1 MTPMEPATIN
11 MPVLALRGLTV
22 FPHMNLTFDV
32 ERPISIAALE
42 RAMEQDQ
49 YVFLVAQRET
59 ATGRPEEKDLYA
71 VGTLSVIRQILRI
84 GDSAVRVMMEGRSR
98 ARLRRLWQTEP
109 YLQGNV
115 EPLREGRARISEFQL
130 EALLRQTCGNFAE
143 YASLAPRLGE
153 EVAAAVMDIR
163 DPGRLADFIA
173 QNIALRY
180 QDKQSVLEE
189 LRPLPRLRKVN
200 ELLAREAEVLSFEQE
215 LEGQIRRELGEVQ
228 RDHIIREQIRLL
240 QQELGED
247 EDTELTE
254 YRMKIDALKLTEEA
268 REAMARSR
276 ALAEKIA
283 REGRVAYGITT
294 GFGDFQK
301 VAVPE
306 EMSNQLSTNLIL
318 SHCTGTGEPY
328 SQEQV
333 RGMMLLRANALC
345 VGLSGVRPV
354 LVEMLIEMLN
364 RNVIPVIPQKGSL
377 GASGDLAPLS
387 HMGLVLLG
395 RGEAFYQGQ
404 RLPGGEAM
412 EKAGIPVLDT
422 LVCKEGLGMTNGT
435 CAMTSVGSLALYDTI
450 CAAQLGDII
459 GSMDFEGLTGLRT
472 AFDPRIHQV
481 RGQKGQMLVAANM
494 RKLLEGSEILDNCQT
509 DRVQDAYALRCIPQV
524 HGAVRDAL
532 EFIKS
537 RVDIELNAVTD
548 NPLLFC
554 EDEAVISGGNF
565 HGEPMAL
572 PFDFLGI
579 ACAELASISERR
591 IERMVNA
598 SLSNGLTRFL
608 TIHGGVNSGFMI
620 VQYTAA
626 SMASENKVLAHPAC
640 VDSIPSSANQEDF
653 VSMGTTAARKAGTIL
668 QNTLSV
674 LALELLTAC
683 QAVDIRRRVNSHGTG
698 ISPVHEALYQR
709 VRQDVAFY
717 DVDREIWPDV
727 RAVEKLVRSGE
738 LLEIAEEKVPALA

>member
-1 MTPMEPATIN
+1 MENPSKITEV
-11 MPVLALRGLTV
+11 VLDGHSLT
-22 FPHMNLTFDV
+22 
-32 ERPISIAALE
+32 LE
-42 RAMEQDQ
+42 S
-49 YVFLVAQRET
+49 FVAVARFG
-59 ATGRPEEKDLYA
+59 AR
-71 VGTLSVIRQILRI
+71 VSLS
-84 GDSAVRVMMEGRSR
+84 G
-98 ARLRRLWQTEP
+98 
-109 YLQGNV
+109 
-115 EPLREGRARISEFQL
+115 
-130 EALLRQTCGNFAE
+130 
-143 YASLAPRLGE
+143 
-153 EVAAAVMDIR
+153 
-163 DPGRLADFIA
+163 
-173 QNIALRY
+173 
-180 QDKQSVLEE
+180 
-189 LRPLPRLRKVN
+189 
-200 ELLAREAEVLSFEQE
+200 
-215 LEGQIRRELGEVQ
+215 
-228 RDHIIREQIRLL
+228 
-240 QQELGED
+240 
-247 EDTELTE
+247 
-254 YRMKIDALKLTEEA
+254 EA

-283 REGRVAYGITT
+283 REKRVAYGITT
-294 GFGDFQK
+294 GFGDFAS
-301 VAVPE
+301 VAVSDE
-306 EMSNQLSTNLIL
+306 LSSQLSTNLIL

-387 HMGLVLLG
+387 HVGLVLLG

-422 LVCKEGLGMTNGT
+422 LVCKEGLGITNGT
-435 CAMTSVGSLALYDTI
+435 CAMTSVGGLHLYDTI
-450 CAAQLGDII
+450 RAAQLADLVS
-459 GSMDFEGLTGLRT
+459 SMTLTALTGQLDAYQDRMHT
-472 AFDPRIHQV
+472 ARGHVGQLQV
-481 RGQKGQMLVAANM
+481 ARNIRRLT
-494 RKLLEGSEILDNCQT
+494 EGSEILERSQGA
-509 DRVQDAYALRCIPQV
+509 RVQDAYALRCIPQV

-537 RVDIELNAVTD
+537 KVDIELNAVTD

-579 ACAELASISERR
+579 ACSELASISERR

-668 QNTLSV
+668 ENTRSV
-674 LALELLTAC
+674 LAYELLTAC
-683 QAVDIRRRVNSHGTG
+683 QAIDIRRQTGRQGTG
-698 ISPVHEALYQR
+698 LSPAVEAIFNR
-709 VRQDVAFY
+709 VRREVPY
-717 DVDREIWPDV
+717 MEEDRELWPDIQ
-727 RAVEKLVRSGE
+727 AVEAMVRSGE
-738 LLEIAEEKVPALA
+738 LLDIAWELVPDFQ